1 LEETSYWL
9 ELLTEA
15 EIIKPELLSDLMQE
29 ADELSAIFTTC
40 IKNAKQKEQ
49 ER

>member
-1 LEETSYWL
+1 MEETSYWL